1 MASIKS
7 NIFWNILRVG
17 SNLLFPL
24 ITFPYASRILGTDGI
39 GLFNYAL
46 SIASYFT
53 LFGALG
59 FNVYGVREVA
69 SVKED
74 AKKLEEAVNS
84 IFTANV
90 ITTAIVYIL
99 YLIAC
104 IWIAG
109 SNFWI
114 YFVIGFSILF
124 SCIGFEWFYQG
135 IEDFKFVTIRTLI
148 VRAVS
153 AVCLFIFVKTPS
165 DLIIYSIITIGATFG
180 NNILNYLRIWKYIH
194 LRLTSVGIWTH
205 VKGAS
210 VLFIGTIAVSLYNNM
225 NNILVGALSDMSS
238 VGIFSTGNKVV
249 HMVLTVISAISMSI
263 IPRTAY
269 LINNKS
275 KDEVTEFQRKSINL
289 ILYLALPL
297 TAGLAIFSKPI
308 ILLFA
313 GDQFAP
319 ASSVLLILSLLIV
332 IIPLSSFLGYQ
343 VLIPNHEEKYG
354 NYAVITG
361 SVINLVLGFI
371 LIPRYTY
378 IGVAVSVIVTETVI
392 TLLHF
397 IYSWKFADLTW
408 KDFFPIKSI
417 IATVVMGVSTLLLY
431 NLNDN
436 QYISIAWITVGAL
449 IYIGTLMAL
458 KDSFFCQMIAR
469 VVRTKKTNA

>member
-69 SVKED
+69 SVKDD
-74 AKKLEEAVNS
+74 AKKLEDTVNS
-84 IFTANV
+84 VFTANV
-90 ITTAIVYIL
+90 ITTTIVYIL
-99 YLIAC
+99 YLITC
-104 IWIAG
+104 IWITG
-109 SNFWI
+109 PNFWM

-148 VRAVS
+148 VRVIS
-153 AVCLFIFVKTPS
+153 AVCLFIFVKNPS

-180 NNILNYLRIWKYIH
+180 NNILNYLRIWKYIR
-194 LRLTSVGIWTH
+194 LRLMTAGIWTH

-210 VLFIGTIAVSLYNNM
+210 ILFIGTIAVSLYNNM
-225 NNILVGALSDMSS
+225 NNILVGALSDMTS
-238 VGIFSTGNKVV
+238 VGIFSTGNKVI
-249 HMVLTVISAISMSI
+249 HMILTVISAISMSI

-269 LINNKS
+269 LINNRCRG
-275 KDEVTEFQRKSINL
+275 EVTEFQRKSINL

-297 TAGLAIFSKPI
+297 AAGLAIFSKTI

-319 ASSVLLILSLLIV
+319 ASSVLFILSLLII

-361 SVINLVLGFI
+361 SVINLILGFI

-378 IGVAVSVIVTETVI
+378 IGVAVSIVVTETVI

-397 IYSWKFADLTW
+397 RYSWKFTDLKL

-417 IATVVMGVSTLLLY
+417 IATGIMSVSVLLLL
-431 NLNDN
+431 NLNGN
-436 QYISIAWITVGAL
+436 QYISIAWIVVGAL
-449 IYIGTLMAL
+449 IYLGTLMAL
-458 KDSFFCQMIAR
+458 KDSFFCQMISHMFKI
-469 VVRTKKTNA
+469 KKPNS